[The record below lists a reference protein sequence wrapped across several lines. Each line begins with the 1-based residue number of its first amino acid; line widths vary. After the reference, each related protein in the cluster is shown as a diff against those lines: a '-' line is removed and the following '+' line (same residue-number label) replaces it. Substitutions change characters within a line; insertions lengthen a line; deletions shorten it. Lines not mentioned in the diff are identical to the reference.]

1 MKMSSIE
8 RYESSVRSYV
18 RSFPTI
24 FATAE
29 GAWLKDTEGRRYLDF
44 FAGAGTLNYG
54 HNNPLAKEA
63 LLSYI
68 SRSGVSHALDM
79 ATVSKIEFIEEIQN
93 TILKPRQLDYR
104 IQFTGPTG
112 TNAIEAALKLARK
125 VKQRSHVVAFTNA
138 YHGHSLG
145 SLALTGNRYYHDEHY
160 GSRNN
165 VSHFPFDGYLGS
177 FDTSILLEKM
187 LADPSSGLPIPAAIV
202 LETIQGEGGIRVAT
216 AGWLQRIAA
225 ICRKYGIFLII
236 DDIQVGN
243 GRSGCFFSFEFCG
256 LQPDVVCLSKAIGGG
271 MPMALLLIRPECDQ
285 WEPGQHTGTFR
296 GNNLAFVAGKAL
308 LEYWKTPQFQQ
319 EIATKSNVVRSA
331 LHAIASE
338 NAEYNW
344 DVRGKGLVWG
354 LDVGCGD
361 LAGAISKA
369 AFSRGLIVET
379 CGAHDQ
385 VVKLLPPLTI
395 LESELNQGLQILA
408 DSIAEVLHGT
418 HAEPSS
424 FANHKMDA
432 TNNANVVTSL
442 PIALETS
449 QVLI

>member
-1 MKMSSIE
+1 MKLSSIE

-18 RSFPTI
+18 RSFPTV

-29 GAWLKDTEGRRYLDF
+29 GAWLTNTEGRKYLDF

-68 SRSGVSHALDM
+68 SKSGVSHALDM
-79 ATVSKIEFIEEIQN
+79 ATTSKIEFIEEIQN

-112 TNAIEAALKLARK
+112 ANAIEAALKLARK
-125 VKQRSHVVAFTNA
+125 VKQRSHIVAFTNA

-145 SLALTGNRYYHDEHY
+145 ALSLTGNRYYHDEHY

-165 VSHFPFDGYLGS
+165 VSHFPFDGYLGN
-177 FDTSILLEKM
+177 FDTSALLEKM
-187 LADPSSGLPIPAAIV
+187 LADPSSGLPLPAAIV
-202 LETIQGEGGIRVAT
+202 LETIQGEGGIRVAN

-225 ICRKYGIFLII
+225 ICRKYDIFLII

-243 GRSGCFFSFEFCG
+243 GRSGNFFSFEFCG
-256 LQPDVVCLSKAIGGG
+256 LQPDIVCLSKAIGGG
-271 MPMALLLIRPECDQ
+271 MPMAILLIRPECDQ

-308 LEYWKTPQFQQ
+308 LEYWKDSKFQND
-319 EIATKSNVVRSA
+319 IATKSNFVRSA

-338 NAEYNW
+338 NAEHNW
-344 DVRGKGLVWG
+344 DVRGRGLVWG
-354 LDVGCGD
+354 LDVGCGE
-361 LAGAISKA
+361 LACAISKT
-369 AFSRGLIVET
+369 AFNRGLIVET

-385 VVKLLPPLTI
+385 VIKLLPPLTI
-395 LESELNQGLQILA
+395 PEGELMQGLQILS
-408 DSIAEVLHGT
+408 DSIAEVLNGT
-418 HAEPSS
+418 HIKALS
-424 FANHKMDA
+424 AVDTKTDA
-432 TNNANVVTSL
+432 TSSAKVVTSL
-442 PIALETS
+442 PIALEAN

>member
-29 GAWLKDTEGRRYLDF
+29 GAWLTNTEGRKYLDF

-68 SRSGVSHALDM
+68 SKSGVSHALDM
-79 ATVSKIEFIEEIQN
+79 ATTSKIEFIEEIQN

-125 VKQRSHVVAFTNA
+125 VKQRSHIVAFTNA

-165 VSHFPFDGYLGS
+165 VSHFPFDGYLGN

-187 LADPSSGLPIPAAIV
+187 LADPSSGLPLPAAIV
-202 LETIQGEGGIRVAT
+202 LEAIQGEGGIRVAS

-225 ICRKYGIFLII
+225 ICRKYDILLII

-243 GRSGCFFSFEFCG
+243 GRSGHFFSFEFCG
-256 LQPDVVCLSKAIGGG
+256 LQPDIVCLSKAIGGG

-285 WEPGQHTGTFR
+285 WQPGQHTGTFR

-308 LEYWKTPQFQQ
+308 LEYWRDSQFQQ
-319 EIATKSNVVRSA
+319 DIVTKSNVVRSS

-338 NAEYNW
+338 YAEHNW

-354 LDVGCGD
+354 LDVGCGE
-361 LAGAISKA
+361 LANAISKA
-369 AFSRGLIVET
+369 AFNRGLIIET

-395 LESELNQGLQILA
+395 LGSELNQGLQMLS

-418 HAEPSS
+418 HAKSCSTMNPKVDTS
-424 FANHKMDA
+424 
-432 TNNANVVTSL
+432 TNANVLTSL
-442 PIALETS
+442 PIVLEAN